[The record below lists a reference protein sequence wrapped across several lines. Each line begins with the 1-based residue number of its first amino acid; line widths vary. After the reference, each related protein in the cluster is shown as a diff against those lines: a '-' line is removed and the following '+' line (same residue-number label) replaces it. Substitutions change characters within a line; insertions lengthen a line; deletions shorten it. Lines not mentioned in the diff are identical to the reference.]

1 MLVAKGGPCAALLA
15 SPCAKGRHAVEF
27 EVVLPGTIGCSFG
40 MAAASAQFDAPPGE
54 RAQTIGLRQD
64 GSVCRDGETA
74 QGGGMS
80 DVPLGGGLALTRC
93 SRKFCGKI
101 DVVDKLPF

>member
-74 QGGGMS
+74 EDSDDRAGAPPALQGET
-80 DVPLGGGLALTRC
+80 DVSPTR
-93 SRKFCGKI
+93 
-101 DVVDKLPF
+101 